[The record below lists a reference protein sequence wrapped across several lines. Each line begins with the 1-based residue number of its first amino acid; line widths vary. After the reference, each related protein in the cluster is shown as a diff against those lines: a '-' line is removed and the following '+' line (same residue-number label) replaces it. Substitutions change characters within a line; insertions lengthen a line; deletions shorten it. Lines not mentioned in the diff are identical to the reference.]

1 MDTLA
6 ASLPSPPSTSTSAAS
21 QRTRAPQA
29 AREGEGGGFGAWLRQ
44 SLDAPNA
51 DGADKVKASAP
62 PSARAGKPDGP
73 THPSQAHGPSS
84 RPRSV
89 HRGDPATTE
98 VPRASVPDSPDGPQ
112 HAALRGREDSDDT
125 VLAEGPTVLS
135 VDAQPITTGV
145 LTHPPVEAGTSA
157 IDAEPQERPMASA
170 GSMTRQDPSMPLAKA
185 TAAPK
190 PALAAAEAAEAETS
204 SSQALKATGAAPAA
218 AAGPVL
224 GQADAPAKSPVAAA
238 AEARE
243 AGVVGKETEDAGAM
257 RRAISEASMAMAS
270 ARAPVPPVESPVSP
284 SIAAGGVALPA
295 PGVATSMPGIAS
307 ATPALTAGAEA
318 YVATSPQDPTF
329 APAFGA
335 RITTLVKDGIE
346 RASIRLNPAEM
357 GPVAV
362 KLAIEGQQVRVEMA
376 ADLAATRQVL
386 EQALPSL
393 AGALRDAG
401 FTLSGGGVFQQPPQ
415 SREGSSGD
423 DSSRERRNGQDDA
436 LTVEVASAGHA
447 GTHGPRGLVDV
458 FA

>member
-89 HRGDPATTE
+89 HRGDPAATE

-112 HAALRGREDSDDT
+112 HAALRGREDSDDS

-157 IDAEPQERPMASA
+157 NAARPEPTAQAAPPLQAEGIPLAFSTSAPSTTNAAEPQERPMASA

-185 TAAPK
+185 TAA
-190 PALAAAEAAEAETS
+190 
-204 SSQALKATGAAPAA
+204 
-218 AAGPVL
+218 
-224 GQADAPAKSPVAAA
+224 AD
-238 AEARE
+238 ARE

-270 ARAPVPPVESPVSP
+270 ARAPAPPVESPVSP

-295 PGVATSMPGIAS
+295 PGVATSMPGTAS
-307 ATPALTAGAEA
+307 ATPALNAGAEA

-436 LTVEVASAGHA
+436 LTVEIASAGHA